1 MRIEVGQERTEIDI
15 DISDIIQEGGNLNI
29 LPQVK
34 NYFSIDYKPKKN
46 KLSLVAKGYIGL
58 IPITADLAIDIRP
71 KFSINNLARIVS
83 ISQGKFKSISY
94 FSKYYNEQPDAS
106 KVVSEFLLDSFII
119 ELEKLYSEGV
129 FREYLAKTEYSSFI
143 KGKLNIA
150 DSIKKLWSHGH
161 FNKASVKYY
170 ELSPE
175 TPLNKLIKYTIEYCL
190 TLLHQEFLT
199 PSIQTKLIYFHQG
212 FSNFEINPS
221 DDFLKDAFELIKGN
235 KIPELR
241 HYYINICEICRLLL
255 TGSGIDFDNHGTML
269 NISSFIINM
278 ESVFEKF
285 LLNSIKNRK
294 ALLGDNYIILDGND
308 EGKKKFFKPPG
319 RGRGDAKPDIII
331 KVNNKTT
338 IIADAKYK
346 FKSKDSDRYQ
356 VISHALSYEAKV
368 AVLIMPT
375 NDSGTRVVELGG
387 VGGVFEIRVYEVFVD
402 ISSNDLEAEEIKLM
416 SILKSFIDTEVT

>member
-1 MRIEVGQERTEIDI
+1 MRIEVGQERSEIEIDI
-15 DISDIIQEGGNLNI
+15 TDIVQEGGNLNI

-34 NYFSIDYKPKKN
+34 NYFSIDYKPRNN
-46 KLSLVAKGYIGL
+46 KLSLAAKGYIGL

-71 KFSINNLARIVS
+71 KFSINNLARLVS

-94 FSKYYNEQPDAS
+94 FSKYYNEQPNAP

-119 ELEKLYSEGV
+119 ELEKLYSEGI
-129 FREYLAKTEYSSFI
+129 FREYLAKTEHSSSI

-150 DSIKKLWSHGH
+150 ESIKRLWSHGH

-190 TLLHQEFLT
+190 TKLHKEFLT
-199 PSIQTKLIYFHQG
+199 HSIQTKLIYFHKG
-212 FSNFEINPS
+212 FSNFEIDPS
-221 DDFLKDAFELIKGN
+221 EDFLKDAFELIKGD

-241 HYYINICEICRLLL
+241 NYYINICEICRLLL

-269 NISSFIINM
+269 NISSFIVNM
-278 ESVFEKF
+278 ESVFEGF
-285 LLNSIKNRK
+285 LLNSIRNRK
-294 ALLGDNYIILDGND
+294 ELFGDNCTILDGND
-308 EGKKKFFKPPG
+308 EGKKKFFKAPG

-331 KVNNKTT
+331 KINNETK

-346 FKSKDSDRYQ
+346 LKSKDSDRYQ

-387 VGGVFEIRVYEVFVD
+387 VGGSFEIRVYEAFVD
-402 ISSNDLEAEEIKLM
+402 ISSDDLEAEEIKLM
-416 SILKSFIDTEVT
+416 DILKNLIQS